1 MSLRPYPGYWRNQS
15 LRASPV
21 PDCQLEWNV
30 PEETPKACIPFLRPP
45 LPLSPGHVPVP
56 ATPLCGGCFYHRWGD
71 PKEEAGGGNPVT
83 WRHGAQGLSRALPAQ
98 TPHPLGAVGVV
109 SLQEGPP
116 GSGGCGPVQ
125 RGTGSPGPWGRAHW
139 LARPPQ
145 LPQPQDSPS
154 KGPKAWGMWQQ
165 PKSLRPEGNRVG
177 VLFLWFAFC
186 IGVEVTHSVAG
197 GVCVSGEQQ
206 HDSIM
211 QSCVH
216 VLFWVLFSYSLLCS
230 VD

>member
-1 MSLRPYPGYWRNQS
+1 ML
-15 LRASPV
+15 
-21 PDCQLEWNV
+21 
-30 PEETPKACIPFLRPP
+30 I
-45 LPLSPGHVPVP
+45 
-56 ATPLCGGCFYHRWGD
+56 
-71 PKEEAGGGNPVT
+71 
-83 WRHGAQGLSRALPAQ
+83 
-98 TPHPLGAVGVV
+98 PLGRPRVINLSSPTLPVWYLVSRSLVSTTV
-109 SLQEGPP
+109 SLQEDPP
-116 GSGGCGPVQ
+116 GSGGCGSVQ
-125 RGTGSPGPWGRAHW
+125 RGMGSPGPGGRAHW
-139 LARPPQ
+139 LSHPPR

-165 PKSLRPEGNRVG
+165 PKLLRPEGNRVG

-216 VLFWVLFSYSLLCS
+216 VLFWVLFPYSLLCS